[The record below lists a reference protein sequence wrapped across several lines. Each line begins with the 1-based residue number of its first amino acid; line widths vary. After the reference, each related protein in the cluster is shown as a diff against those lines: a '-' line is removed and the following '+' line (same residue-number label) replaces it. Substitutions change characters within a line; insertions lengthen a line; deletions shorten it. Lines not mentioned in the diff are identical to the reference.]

1 MKEAQSGQ
9 TRANDMVDAVLTCV
23 VFIVVLGGLA
33 SCLQDQEMFT
43 ESESLYQTRLSLL
56 KERPEENRTTIAVG

>member
-9 TRANDMVDAVLTCV
+9 TRANDMVDAILTCV
-23 VFIVVLGGLA
+23 VFVAVLGGLA
-33 SCLQDQEMFT
+33 KSFKDQERF
-43 ESESLYQTRLSLL
+43 SEAEGLYQTQLSQL